1 MRIVIGCGGTGGH
14 ISPAL
19 AIADVVRANDK
30 KAQIEFVGGEKGME
44 GHLVPAA
51 GYPIKLLH
59 VQGLSRSLSPKNLG
73 VLWEMRRAVAQVRE
87 WLRAARPDMV
97 IGTGGYA
104 CYPTLRAAVSL
115 GIPTAVHE
123 SNATPGLAVRR
134 LARQVD
140 RVWVCFA
147 QTASALP
154 KGTHVLTVGNP
165 VRRISSLP
173 HKRQAEAVHV
183 LSFGGSLGADALN
196 LAVLSLM
203 EAERE
208 LPYVCHLHAT
218 GKARYADALTEFE
231 RRGLQ
236 QCDRFALVP
245 FIEDMPQRMATA
257 DLVICRAGAMSISE
271 IAALGK
277 AAVLV
282 PSPNVTGDHQY
293 KNARLLAD
301 ANAALLVEE
310 RNLAEG
316 ALSHAALMLL
326 HDAGERERLARA
338 VGAFATPDADRLIYE
353 DIRRLVGK

>member
-1 MRIVIGCGGTGGH
+1 MRIVISCGGTGGH

-73 VLWEMRRAVAQVRE
+73 VLWEMHRAVEQARA
-87 WLRAARPDMV
+87 WLRTARPDMV

-123 SNATPGLAVRR
+123 SNAAPGLAVRR
-134 LARQVD
+134 LAGQVD

-147 QTASALP
+147 QTAGALS
-154 KGTHVLTVGNP
+154 KRASVLAVGNP
-165 VRRISSLP
+165 VRRISHIP
-173 HKRQAEAVHV
+173 YKRQEKGVHV
-183 LSFGGSLGADALN
+183 LSFGGSLGAAALN
-196 LAVLSLM
+196 AAVLSLM

-208 LPYVCHLHAT
+208 LHHVFHLHAT
-218 GKARYADALTEFE
+218 GKAHYNSVLAEFE

-236 QCDRFALVP
+236 HSGRFSLVP
-245 FIEDMPQRMATA
+245 FIEDMPQRMAAA

-271 IAALGK
+271 IAALQK

-282 PSPNVTGDHQY
+282 PSPNVTGNHQY

-301 ANAALLVEE
+301 ANAAALVEE
-310 RNLAEG
+310 RALEEG
-316 ALSHAALMLL
+316 ALRRTALKLL
-326 HDAGERERLARA
+326 HDAAQREHLARA